1 MKILLICGVGAS
13 SGFIAQAM
21 RKAAKKRGIEATIV
35 ARSESEL
42 VDAVKDSDCLLIG
55 PHLAYQEK
63 MIKESIASYGV
74 PYGFIDEVIY
84 GAIDGNGALDQAIE
98 IINNNKK

>member
-21 RKAAKKRGIEATIV
+21 RRAAKKRGVEATII

-42 VDAVKDSDCLLIG
+42 MDNIKDSDCLLIG
-55 PHLAYQEK
+55 PHLAYNKQA
-63 MIKESIASYGV
+63 IKDSIEEYHV
-74 PYGFIDEVIY
+74 PYTFISEEIY
-84 GAIDGNGALDQAIE
+84 GSIDGEGALDEALRLIGGRD
-98 IINNNKK
+98 

>member
-21 RKAAKKRGIEATIV
+21 RKAAKKRKMEVTIV

-42 VDAVKDSDCLLIG
+42 LDNVKDADCLLVG

-63 MIKESIASYGV
+63 LIKESTSPYHIPYAFIDETV
-74 PYGFIDEVIY
+74 YGFIDGE
-84 GAIDGNGALDQAIE
+84 GALDQALELIDKE
-98 IINNNKK
+98 K

>member
-21 RKAAKKRGIEATIV
+21 RKAAKKRKLEVTIA

-42 VDAVKDSDCLLIG
+42 LDNIKDADCLLVG
-55 PHLAYQEK
+55 PHLAYQEQL
-63 MIKESIASYGV
+63 IKDSAAPYGV
-74 PYGFIDEVIY
+74 PYAFIDEEIY
-84 GAIDGNGALDQAIE
+84 GSIDGEGALDQALEMIQ
-98 IINNNKK
+98 K

>member
-21 RKAAKKRGIEATIV
+21 RRAAKKRGIKATII

-42 VDAVKDSDCLLIG
+42 LDNIKDSDCLLIG
-55 PHLAYQEK
+55 PHLAYNKEA
-63 MIKESIASYGV
+63 ISESISQYNV
-74 PYGFIDEVIY
+74 PYSFISEEIY
-84 GAIDGNGALDQAIE
+84 GSIDGEGALDVALDLI
-98 IINNNKK
+98 NKKES

>member
-21 RKAAKKRGIEATIV
+21 RKAAKKRKLEITIV

-42 VDAVKDSDCLLIG
+42 LDNVQDVDCLLVG
-55 PHLAYQEK
+55 PHLAYQEQL
-63 MIKESIASYGV
+63 IKDSTAPYGV
-74 PYGFIDEVIY
+74 PYAFINEETY
-84 GAIDGNGALDQAIE
+84 GSIDGEGALNQALK
-98 IINNNKK
+98 IIQK